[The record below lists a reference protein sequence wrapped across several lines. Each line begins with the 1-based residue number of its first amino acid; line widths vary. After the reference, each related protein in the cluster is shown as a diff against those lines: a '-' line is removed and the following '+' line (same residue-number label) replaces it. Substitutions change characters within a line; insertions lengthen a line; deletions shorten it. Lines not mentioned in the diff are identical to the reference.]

1 MAINDLDPTLAD
13 FLKRTLAVKPSE
25 RGVSTP
31 AATAPALPA
40 PATEFKP
47 LPSLPTGSYFDQ
59 AATSERSRLQTTAQQ
74 MEPIMKKREED
85 AKKEAE
91 RKAAEEK
98 KQKDLATFAAVK
110 RGEREDMLLATN
122 IANKTF
128 GGGAPDATVN
138 PNSRRISPA
147 SGEQRQY
154 DITKRLLF
162 NAAQARRREINA

>member
-1 MAINDLDPTLAD
+1 MADNELDPTLAD

-25 RGVSTP
+25 RGMTTP

-47 LPSLPTGSYFDQ
+47 LPSMPTGSYFDQ
-59 AATSERSRLQTTAQQ
+59 AATSERSKLQTTALQ

-91 RKAAEEK
+91 RKAEEER
-98 KQKDLATFAAVK
+98 KQRDLAIFSAIK
-110 RGEREDMLLATN
+110 RGERADMLLAAN

-128 GGGAPDATVN
+128 GGRPDAPVN

-147 SGEQRQY
+147 STEQRQY

-162 NAAQARRREINA
+162 NAAQERRRDINQ